1 MIDTHSH
8 LNFKAF
14 DKDLDSVVRRF
25 KEEGGEALVV
35 VGAKIDSSK
44 KAIEIANKYES
55 CFAAVGIHPHHLNS
69 LPLEQ
74 ADTEIRK
81 LVLEKKVVAIGETG
95 LDSYNYKNYPPT
107 TEKELKLQHKFFEI
121 HLNIACDNKLPV
133 IIHCRNEYNYLLE
146 TLGNYLK
153 NRCLN
158 GVIHCFEGKNQQ
170 LDTLI
175 SYGFYIG
182 FDGNITYP
190 QNIRLRELIK
200 NTPIERL
207 LVETDAPYLTPL
219 PFRGK
224 RNEPSY
230 LKYTL
235 KEIADIKNVS
245 YEEVEKI
252 TSENAKNLF
261 VLKP

>member
-25 KEEGGEALVV
+25 KEQGGEALIV
-35 VGAKIDSSK
+35 VGAKIDSSI
-44 KAIEIANKYES
+44 KAIEISKKYEY
-55 CFAAVGIHPHHLNS
+55 CFASVGIHPHHLNS
-69 LPLEQ
+69 LPLEH

-95 LDSYNYKNYPPT
+95 LDSYHYKNYPPT
-107 TEKELKLQHKFFEI
+107 TEKDLKLQQQFFEI

-133 IIHCRNEYNYLLE
+133 IIHCRNEYDRLLE
-146 TLGNYLK
+146 TLDNYLK

-158 GVIHCFEGKNQQ
+158 GAIHCFEGNNQQ

-190 QNIRLRELIK
+190 ENERLRELIK

-207 LVETDAPYLTPL
+207 LVETDAPYLTPI
-219 PFRGK
+219 PYRSK

-230 LKYTL
+230 LKYSL
-235 KEIADIKNVS
+235 KMVAQVKKLP
-245 YEEVEKI
+245 YEDAEKI
-252 TSENAKNLF
+252 TSQNAKDLF
-261 VLKP
+261 GLTK